1 MTKFTKNTFHL
12 TFALA
17 LGFVGALP
25 QPSLATKPDGSSWY
39 DFKFHGN
46 KVGFLQAQDTQVQEG
61 GKTLH
66 YAYRRSVI
74 MVRRQDH
81 NMRIEAV
88 TEAWSDLDGKPQ
100 KFVHRRVENNAQRI
114 VTGERK
120 GNQLV
125 VLHRAGQSET
135 KKTFALADNVYLSA
149 SLDFQAKRKL
159 KPGQKISGN
168 VIVEEDGELR
178 PFELVHQGKDKTG
191 MTMIATSVAG
201 IESTEW
207 IDSKGV
213 VKRSLVPRLGAEFIR
228 TSRKKA
234 LLMGQTQDIFTD
246 ARLSSGTR
254 LPPGDRLSKMTLRL
268 KGHSSKRPGVIRD
281 SRQKV
286 RANSKNTV
294 TVTINSSV
302 PPSRPA
308 TLPLKKKGPKKFL
321 SATAFEALTDQAL
334 VSKSREL
341 VGKDTNSWTIAKKI
355 NAFVYAHI
363 KNKSLAHAFSSATEA
378 LKAKE
383 GDCTEHSVLFSAL
396 AKIAGIPTKLVTGL
410 VYVGGADGIFG
421 YHQWVEVWLG
431 DRWVAMD
438 PTFGQHIADPT
449 HIKFT
454 EGLSDSQGL
463 REAGIAAAEL
473 FGDMKIEILEYTRKD
488 GKRVKP

>member
-1 MTKFTKNTFHL
+1 MTQYSKRKFHL
-12 TFALA
+12 LVVLA
-17 LGFVGALP
+17 IGLAWAFP
-25 QPSLATKPDGSSWY
+25 KPSLATKPDGSHWY

-46 KVGFLQAQDTQVQEG
+46 KVGFLQARDIRVQEA

-74 MVRRQDH
+74 VVRRQAH

-88 TEAWSDLDGKPQ
+88 TEAWSEPNGKPQ
-100 KFVHRRVENNAQRI
+100 RFIHRRVENNAQRT

-120 GNQLV
+120 GNQFV
-125 VLHRAGQSET
+125 VTHRAGKSET
-135 KKTFALADNVYLSA
+135 KKTFDLADNVYLSA
-149 SLDFQAKRKL
+149 SLDFHAKRKL
-159 KPGQKISGN
+159 KPGQKITGQ

-178 PFELVHQGKDKTG
+178 PFELEHKGKDKTG
-191 MTMIATSVAG
+191 LIMVATSVAS

-207 IDSKGV
+207 LSAKGIV
-213 VKRSLVPRLGAEFIR
+213 QRSVVPRLGAEFVQ
-228 TSRKKA
+228 TSRKQA
-234 LLMGQTQDIFTD
+234 LVLGQTQDIFSD

-254 LPPGDRLSKMTLRL
+254 LPPGSKLSKMTLRL
-268 KGHSSKRPGVIRD
+268 EGHSSKRPGVIQD
-281 SRQKV
+281 TRQKV
-286 RANSKNTV
+286 RVNSKNAV
-294 TVTINSSV
+294 TVTIETSI
-302 PPSRPA
+302 PPVRPA
-308 TLPLKKKGPKKFL
+308 KLPMRKKRLKKFL
-321 SATAFEALTDQAL
+321 RATTFEALTDKKL
-334 VSKSREL
+334 ISKSREL
-341 VGKDTNSWTIAKKI
+341 VGKDKNSWTVAKKI
-355 NAFVYAHI
+355 NAFVFAHI

-378 LKAKE
+378 LDAQE

-410 VYVGGADGIFG
+410 VYVGGPEGIFG

-438 PTFGQHIADPT
+438 PTFGQHVADPT

-473 FGDMKIEILEYTRKD
+473 FGDMKIDILEYTRTD
-488 GKRVKP
+488 GKRVRP